1 MSEYQTSEKLGKLV
15 LFRIDFCSVRRKRFD
30 LRARLQHMGLHA
42 HVFFLIRLI
51 SRFQFRLVVE
61 YVQLLWIWHVPVRGL
76 LTLSA
81 VLWLSSDLPE
91 LSKLSELC

>member
-1 MSEYQTSEKLGKLV
+1 
-15 LFRIDFCSVRRKRFD
+15 
-30 LRARLQHMGLHA
+30 MGLHA

-51 SRFQFRLVVE
+51 SRFPFQLLVE

>member
-1 MSEYQTSEKLGKLV
+1 
-15 LFRIDFCSVRRKRFD
+15 
-30 LRARLQHMGLHA
+30 MGLHA

-51 SRFQFRLVVE
+51 SRFPFQLLVE

-76 LTLSA
+76 ILSA
-81 VLWLSSDLPE
+81 VLWLSSELPE